1 MENLITNASRHVF
14 WAPGEGM
21 APHAVVFGGLV
32 FHLLPPTAL
41 KEEVKYQSSRNDCVG
56 DEGKKNRKL
65 FSTSKLLS
73 YKNSC
78 QATYLGSNVS

>member
-1 MENLITNASRHVF
+1 MF
-14 WAPGEGM
+14 
-21 APHAVVFGGLV
+21 FGHQAKEWPPTQSFLEDLY
-32 FHLLPPTAL
+32 FTSSPPTAL